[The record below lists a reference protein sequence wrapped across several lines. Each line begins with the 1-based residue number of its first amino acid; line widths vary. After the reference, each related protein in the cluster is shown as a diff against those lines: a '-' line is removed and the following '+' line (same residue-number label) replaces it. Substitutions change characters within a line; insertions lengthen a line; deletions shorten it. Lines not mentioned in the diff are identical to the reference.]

1 MALFDV
7 LDETGVGGLPA
18 QEFLGDT
25 APSRSP
31 SVWIPPTAIVIDEV
45 DLRNA
50 PFTDGARG
58 ARHAALRRE
67 SEEIQATVMLPDNGK
82 RDNW

>member
-1 MALFDV
+1 MAITAVVALFDV

-25 APSRSP
+25 TPRRSP

-50 PFTDGARG
+50 PFTDGARS
-58 ARHAALRRE
+58 ALRGPPSRIGGNTGD
-67 SEEIQATVMLPDNGK
+67 SNVA
-82 RDNW
+82 